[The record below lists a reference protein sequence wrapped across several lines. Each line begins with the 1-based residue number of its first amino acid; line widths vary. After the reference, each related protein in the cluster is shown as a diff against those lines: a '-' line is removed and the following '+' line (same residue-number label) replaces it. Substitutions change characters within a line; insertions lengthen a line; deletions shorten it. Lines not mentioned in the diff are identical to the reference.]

1 MKHKILYTIIALFVA
16 IAANSAN
23 SRVVD
28 INSWKHYIA
37 YADAQKVLPVG
48 NDVFVL
54 SSGRLYSFTIS
65 DGYPAY
71 TEYST
76 ITGLSDHND
85 IVDIQYNSSLRKFI
99 IAYENA
105 NIDILSL
112 KDGNIVNIP
121 AIVNLSTINTKS
133 VRNVFCYGKNAYVTT
148 PWGIVIINMERA
160 EVMDTYRLDT
170 DIATGE
176 QLSGCFIDN
185 GYLYVT
191 AKTARP
197 QWNNQTMARG
207 LLTDNLLDKNKWT
220 PVDDAA
226 LQADITK
233 KISDYRYANSLY
245 DAQAKKRMVEDTAHK
260 CFWTVDDEGSLV
272 KCNSN
277 GEIEKSFNIDTQ
289 KEYAKTYK
297 PYGPKSNNIYNIQ
310 FKLNNLY
317 CVSTGMQTKGSTKY
331 NPNTGVVQVLNTT
344 NDKWNV
350 FETPSQ
356 KTIGHTY
363 TYTNNLTIDPR
374 DTAHVMVGGNEGIY
388 EFVSGKFIKHYDNQ
402 NSPILA
408 LQDGNSKTYQII
420 MGLEYDKNGRLWVLN
435 TFCSRGII
443 ALDQLSPRDTT
454 TANNIW
460 HTFAKHNEIDT
471 FTPYE
476 KYLSHPFFDRNGKLW
491 FINGHFYKMSFYR
504 YDTETDRLKEYVP
517 SKNQDNITVYDNLG
531 TGWLRDIKEDNN
543 GNIWVA
549 GTKGIAYIPYD
560 EQNTISNTVYQ
571 HKINRN
577 DNTGLA
583 DYLLKTIDASCI
595 LFDKNNC
602 MYVSTFGNGIY
613 IISADK
619 NEELAHFTTSNSNI
633 LSDVVYYLAFDN
645 NTGVL
650 YASTDKGLCSVQTDG
665 WPMPTELNKDNIK
678 VFPNPVKPEYTGPI
692 TIEGLPADSD
702 IKIVTS
708 SGAIVHQ
715 GRSTNSYYQWDGC
728 DLGGDRCASGVYYIL
743 LANSNGDDG
752 CVAKIAMIR

>member
-76 ITGLSDHND
+76 IIGLSDHND

-148 PWGIVIINMERA
+148 PWGIVIVNMERA

-226 LQADITK
+226 VQADITK

-277 GEIEKSFNIDTQ
+277 GEIEKSFNVDTQ
-289 KEYAKTYK
+289 KEQTKTYK
-297 PYGPKSNNIYNIQ
+297 PYGPKSNNFWNIYWMYDR
-310 FKLNNLY
+310 LY
-317 CVSTGMQTKGSTKY
+317 T
-331 NPNTGVVQVLNTT
+331 
-344 NDKWNV
+344 
-350 FETPSQ
+350 
-356 KTIGHTY
+356 
-363 TYTNNLTIDPR
+363 
-374 DTAHVMVGGNEGIY
+374 VGGIMSRSYYRASNDIQILDSDGRWTFIDATMPADIQKLATAIDISVDPTDTTHIAISAQSGLY
-388 EFVSGKFIKHYDNQ
+388 EFRNRQFVKHWNSD
-402 NSPILA
+402 NSPIKPLGDA
-408 LQDGNSKTYQII
+408 PSKSYQ
-420 MGLEYDKNGRLWVLN
+420 MVLGSLYDNAGKLYVLN
-435 TFCSRGII
+435 SYSSNG
-443 ALDQLSPRDTT
+443 LLSLENGETWKSYNTWQPDPRFISSPKFDSKG
-454 TANNIW
+454 NI
-460 HTFAKHNEIDT
+460 
-471 FTPYE
+471 
-476 KYLSHPFFDRNGKLW
+476 W
-491 FINGHFYKMSFYR
+491 FINEHWDNTAFYCYNPTTKNFR
-504 YDTETDRLKEYVP
+504 TFHADN
-517 SKNQDNITVYDNLG
+517 NQDGKGLYSATNQYLHNLNIDKDDNVWLCGTLG
-531 TGWLRDIKEDNN
+531 LAYLP
-543 GNIWVA
+543 VA
-549 GTKGIAYIPYD
+549 DQTIDTK
-560 EQNTISNTVYQ
+560 TVYQ

-583 DYLLKTIDASCI
+583 DYLLSTVDVSCI
-595 LFDKNNC
+595 AFDDRNRKYVGTVNSGLYVISEDNN
-602 MYVSTFGNGIY
+602 T
-613 IISADK
+613 
-619 NEELAHFTTSNSNI
+619 ELANYNVQNSNI
-633 LSDVVYYLAFDN
+633 LSNEIYKIALDKQ
-645 NTGVL
+645 TGIL
-650 YASTDKGLCSVQTDG
+650 YISTDKGLCSVQTDG